1 MVNTAVPLA
10 DIIAPPA
17 AGLLADK
24 LGNFRIFMVA
34 ITFINGASSL
44 LLLTIDSLPKQNV
57 ATNLTYSMELCCVL
71 KPVTNESFCFES
83 DGLMTLPQSNNSASL
98 YCVQVKLIL

>member
-71 KPVTNESFCFES
+71 EPATNESFCFES
-83 DGLMTLPQSNNSASL
+83 DGLTTLPPSNNSASL
-98 YCVQVKLIL
+98 YCVQVKLIM